1 MGVNVSPAET
11 PLALNPA
18 PDTVTLEIVTFEF
31 PLFFRV
37 TVNELLLPSIT
48 LPNGKLVGVAPSRV
62 LEATPVP
69 LSASASGEFGA
80 LLTSES
86 DPLTAPADAGANT
99 TLNVEFPPAAI
110 VFGMVSPVVLKPAPV
125 IFAVV
130 IVTLAFPPFDKVI
143 VCELLFPTVTLPKLA
158 LVGFAES

>member
-1 MGVNVSPAET
+1 M
-11 PLALNPA
+11 LNPA
-18 PDTVTLEIVTFEF
+18 PDTVTPEMVTFEF
-31 PLFFRV
+31 PLFVKV
-37 TVNELLLPSIT
+37 TFSELLPPSVT
-48 LPNGKLVGVAPSRV
+48 LPNGRLVGLAPSRV
-62 LEATPVP
+62 LAAMPVP
-69 LSASASGEFGA
+69 LRVIARGEFIA

-86 DPLTAPADAGANT
+86 DPLTAPAVVGANT

-110 VFGMVSPVVLKPAPV
+110 VFGMLSPVVLKPAPV